1 MDSIQLFKC
10 QSSQFIRTHSRWT
23 PAHSQPSFPFIKV
36 RQCHIG
42 RFGLQQPFRLLPPV
56 INLPVSWAAAAAA
69 AAGGSAESAA
79 PVGAATEA
87 QRSIPV
93 VLKGLKL

>member
-1 MDSIQLFKC
+1 M
-10 QSSQFIRTHSRWT
+10 
-23 PAHSQPSFPFIKV
+23 
-36 RQCHIG
+36 
-42 RFGLQQPFRLLPPV
+42 
-56 INLPVSWAAAAAA
+56 INLPVSWPTAA
-69 AAGGSAESAA
+69 AAGGGGESAA